1 MRALRKLALALAL
14 AEAWSSAALAEA
26 PKVMPT
32 DPAVPQSLTSR
43 PKETLKGQLRDL
55 PTPYS
60 IGAAGAVP
68 PRSKTEPDI
77 AVGAYQR
84 GQYTTAFREATKRIA
99 AATGELSA

>member
-68 PRSKTEPDI
+68 PPLED
-77 AVGAYQR
+77 GAGYRVRRLPARAIYHRLPR
-84 GQYTTAFREATKRIA
+84 GDEADRRRQ
-99 AATGELSA
+99 